1 MASQG
6 LKHRAK
12 EEAEEEEEIQPPK
25 DTADTSTT
33 TSSMTTARRPKK
45 RTAMAKRGLRS
56 LGLALA
62 LPLSLALLDISLFG
76 SSLHY
81 ATMKKP
87 FWSPPLWVLHS
98 ACLASA
104 FLMGL
109 SAWLVWAEGGFHRN
123 PTALLLYLGQLS
135 LSLAWDPIVFQA
147 GASRMG
153 MVLCVALFGALVGCA
168 RTFRS
173 MNPIAGDLVKPCL
186 LWALILSLANIVLVL
201 PLA

>member
-1 MASQG
+1 MASQE
-6 LKHRAK
+6 LKHRTRD
-12 EEAEEEEEIQPPK
+12 EEAEEEIQPPK
-25 DTADTSTT
+25 DTG
-33 TSSMTTARRPKK
+33 TTATRRHQKK

-62 LPLSLALLDISLFG
+62 LPLSLTLLDISLFG
-76 SSLHY
+76 SSLQY

-87 FWSPPLWVLHS
+87 FWSPPLWALHS

-153 MVLCVALFGALVGCA
+153 LVLCVALFGALVGCA
-168 RTFRS
+168 RIFRT
-173 MNPIAGDLVKPCL
+173 MNPLAADLVKPCL

-201 PLA
+201 PLV